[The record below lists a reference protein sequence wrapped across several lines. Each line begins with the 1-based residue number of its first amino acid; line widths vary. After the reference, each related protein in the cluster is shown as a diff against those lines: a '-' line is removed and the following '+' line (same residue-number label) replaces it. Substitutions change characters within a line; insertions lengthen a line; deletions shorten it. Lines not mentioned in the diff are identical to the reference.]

1 MSLKL
6 QQLAAGE
13 TGGGLGVNPAEEE
26 GGVRGAKAERGGEER
41 RAGDQKGRRKQE
53 SGVPHAGKGLQ
64 GPGGRR
70 R

>member
-26 GGVRGAKAERGGEER
+26 GGVRGAKAERVG
-41 RAGDQKGRRKQE
+41 
-53 SGVPHAGKGLQ
+53 
-64 GPGGRR
+64 
-70 R
+70 